1 MPRKKQMQQN
11 FRSVPLMACMML
23 GDAFKPK
30 YEVRDQ
36 KFSLGALPPDSCLSR
51 VTSTRDIKVH
61 TNRSHKRSS
70 LRV

>member
-11 FRSVPLMACMML
+11 FRSVPLLACMML
-23 GDAFKPK
+23 GDAFMPK

-36 KFSLGALPPDSCLSR
+36 KFSLGALPPDPFLSL

-61 TNRSHKRSS
+61 TNRADKWSS